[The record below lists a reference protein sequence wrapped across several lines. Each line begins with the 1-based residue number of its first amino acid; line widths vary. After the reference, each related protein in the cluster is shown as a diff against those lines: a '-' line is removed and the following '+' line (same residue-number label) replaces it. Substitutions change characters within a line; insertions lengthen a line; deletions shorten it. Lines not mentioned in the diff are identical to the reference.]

1 MLKRLLPKRFRRDE
15 RGLAAVEF
23 ALLAPVMILLYC
35 GMAELTLAMMAER
48 QAAHSASVVGDLVAQ
63 TPTMD
68 AVQMT
73 DIFNVGTSIMKP
85 FAAAALSVRV
95 TSVKADAQGV
105 PRVIWSQGNGMGAL
119 TVGAPVQGFP
129 ATLLAVGDSV
139 IQADMSYSFT
149 SPIQQV
155 VTIPLSF
162 AQSFYFKPRRS
173 PEVIFH

>member
-1 MLKRLLPKRFRRDE
+1 MLNRLLHPKLRRDE

-68 AVQMT
+68 AVQMN
-73 DIFNVGTSIMKP
+73 DIFNVGASIMKP
-85 FAAAALSVRV
+85 FTAAPLELRV

-119 TVGAPVQGFP
+119 IAGAPVQGFP
-129 ATLLAVGDSV
+129 ATLLLPGDSV

-155 VTIPLSF
+155 VTVPIGF

-173 PEVIFH
+173 ADVIFN